1 MSYKKE
7 SNESKKEEQ
16 KERKTRGNKS
26 MIGRVT
32 KSKKKS

>member
-16 KERKTRGNKS
+16 KERNRRGNKS
-26 MIGRVT
+26 VTGRVI

>member
-16 KERKTRGNKS
+16 KERNRRGNKS
-26 MIGRVT
+26 MIDRVT